1 MSVSAKGCMKCATMC
16 DSAVWWSCHIL
27 TVLVWGLEVGHMDFG
42 EAVKNEVSEGLVDIG
57 GSMFIFWGC
66 HRNVEFKKTSVS
78 LDNFWFCELQVH

>member
-1 MSVSAKGCMKCATMC
+1 
-16 DSAVWWSCHIL
+16 
-27 TVLVWGLEVGHMDFG
+27 MDFG

-78 LDNFWFCELQVH
+78 LDNFWFCKLQVH